1 MAANPN
7 DGDGFFPMTVIDT
20 GHIRDPSE
28 HIYGPGQYFNP
39 TEARLVVQ
47 IIDHLL
53 RICHPGR
60 LDNEIAVIA
69 PYARQVRHIQQE
81 RLNSEVIRTPQQ
93 RNQIGILVCTV
104 DSMQGSE
111 AAVVIF
117 SATRSNQKG
126 LVGFVKEAPRLNVS
140 VSRAKYVN
148 IILADFSTMNT
159 RGKPSHCGISQL
171 TKIYNWCR
179 MNLAGRSRLAN
190 AYNKRL
196 NPI

>member
-28 HIYGPGQYFNP
+28 HIYRPGQYFNP

-81 RLNSEVIRTPQQ
+81 LLNSEVIRTPQQ

-117 SATRSNQKG
+117 SATRSNHKG
-126 LVGFVKEAPRLNVS
+126 LAQKAPGKRRTDTLWSFTELLKFFRATAMRFS
-140 VSRAKYVN
+140 V
-148 IILADFSTMNT
+148 
-159 RGKPSHCGISQL
+159 PSI
-171 TKIYNWCR
+171 
-179 MNLAGRSRLAN
+179 
-190 AYNKRL
+190 
-196 NPI
+196 